1 MIEIIEFLKNP
12 ALVGVGALSA
22 AVVAIIAI
30 LKFVIPKKKTQRQ
43 KSIEPKKTTKREMID
58 IIKDDV
64 LILISSVQG
73 RAIWQETVF
82 ISQKYQGNGKGP
94 KVGTL
99 AELLSVKD
107 SRYKEDKWQW
117 LIPVAL
123 EELKREGYGD
133 KLGL

>member
-1 MIEIIEFLKNP
+1 MEKIIEFLEDP
-12 ALVGVGALSA
+12 ALVAAWAA
-22 AVVAIIAI
+22 AVVAIIAV
-30 LKFVIPKKKTQRQ
+30 LKFVVPKKKTERL
-43 KSIEPKKTTKREMID
+43 KSVVPKKPTKREMIE

-73 RAIWQETVF
+73 RAIWQKTVY
-82 ISQKYQGNGKGP
+82 ISQMYQGDGKGP

-99 AELLSVKD
+99 AELLAVKD
-107 SRYKEDKWQW
+107 SKYKEDEWQW

-123 EELKREGYGD
+123 EKLKNEGYRD

>member
-1 MIEIIEFLKNP
+1 MIEEMLANFENP
-12 ALVGVGALSA
+12 AFVGAWA
-22 AVVAIIAI
+22 AVVVAIITV
-30 LKFVIPKKKTQRQ
+30 LKFVVPRKKSKRL
-43 KSIEPKKTTKREMID
+43 KSITPQKTTKREMID

-73 RAIWQETVF
+73 RTIWQKTVF

-99 AELLSVKD
+99 AELLAVKD
-107 SRYKEDKWQW
+107 SKYKEDEWQW

-123 EELKREGYGD
+123 EELKRDGYREN
-133 KLGL
+133 LGL

>member
-12 ALVGVGALSA
+12 ALVGAWA
-22 AVVAIIAI
+22 AVIVAIITV
-30 LKFVIPKKKTQRQ
+30 LKFVVPRKKSKRL
-43 KSIEPKKTTKREMID
+43 KSVTSAKATKREMID

-73 RAIWQETVF
+73 RAIWQKTVF
-82 ISQKYQGNGKGP
+82 ISRKYQGNGKGP

-99 AELLSVKD
+99 AELLAVKD
-107 SRYKEDKWQW
+107 SKYKEDEWQW

-123 EELKREGYGD
+123 EELKREGYREN
-133 KLGL
+133 LGL